1 MTSKRKAEIQRKL
14 TLAAVPRP
22 PEDLAD
28 RIKADIPKY
37 LNIEAERARFSR
49 SVGFNL
55 RIAASIIVLLSSLA
69 AVLFLIIPD
78 DAPMTMTTL
87 SAPRA
92 KQSMPAPAV
101 PKPAPVP
108 TEEVHVDIV
117 QQAAA
122 SNANEPVRL
131 AEASTPASPRIAR
144 DERSRSRADDDGEVQ
159 GVAGGVEG
167 GVVGGVAGGV
177 AGGVISGVASERE
190 RVVVTAE
197 APAIDFAPQ
206 PPAEAPPAPAAMA
219 PRPETS
225 AARRSAA
232 TSGVSLTTEAYAAD
246 LPLRPESVF
255 GITVDPEVFRRI
267 KTTIES
273 GHRPSPA
280 TVNVEALVNY
290 FAGAPSRRAKRGVRL
305 ETEAS
310 PAPVGANGHRG
321 ILRFTIDTAM
331 IAVPEHGTVPPI
343 AKDARLEIDFNRDAV
358 ERFTPIGDSPTTP
371 QESALLH
378 NLSVTGLYAL
388 DLRMPLKAS
397 QRVAT
402 IRLHYRSIP
411 DGKTHTITH
420 DVRGSDLSKP
430 WASASRRHRLASLGA
445 LWGESL
451 RNSSSGTDVAKRAEE
466 LASQAPNDERARE
479 LAEVAV
485 ASSGGSR

>member
-1 MTSKRKAEIQRKL
+1 TVAQGVLAARVDAPRGSTMTSKRKAEIQRKL

-131 AEASTPASPRIAR
+131 AKASTPASPRIAR
-144 DERSRSRADDDGEVQ
+144 DERSRSRADDDSEVQ

-167 GVVGGVAGGV
+167 GVVGG
-177 AGGVISGVASERE
+177 GVISGVASERQ

-206 PPAEAPPAPAAMA
+206 PPAEAPPAPTAMA

-225 AARRSAA
+225 A
-232 TSGVSLTTEAYAAD
+232 
-246 LPLRPESVF
+246 
-255 GITVDPEVFRRI
+255 
-267 KTTIES
+267 
-273 GHRPSPA
+273 
-280 TVNVEALVNY
+280 
-290 FAGAPSRRAKRGVRL
+290 
-305 ETEAS
+305 
-310 PAPVGANGHRG
+310 
-321 ILRFTIDTAM
+321 
-331 IAVPEHGTVPPI
+331 
-343 AKDARLEIDFNRDAV
+343 
-358 ERFTPIGDSPTTP
+358 
-371 QESALLH
+371 
-378 NLSVTGLYAL
+378 
-388 DLRMPLKAS
+388 
-397 QRVAT
+397 
-402 IRLHYRSIP
+402 
-411 DGKTHTITH
+411 
-420 DVRGSDLSKP
+420 
-430 WASASRRHRLASLGA
+430 
-445 LWGESL
+445 
-451 RNSSSGTDVAKRAEE
+451 
-466 LASQAPNDERARE
+466 
-479 LAEVAV
+479 
-485 ASSGGSR
+485 